1 MTPFRAF
8 FLGLAAFASQSVQA
22 IPVEYR
28 FTGNITGDIFSLTV
42 RQSLANTPFQLSIFA
57 DTDSAAY
64 LGRIA
69 GAGSA
74 YANNSSHAV
83 WRIDGLGDAVSA
95 DVQVYA
101 IPGIGRIGFG
111 WNGKVFPLGT
121 DNPAQTHLYFNGNE
135 IATDTRYG
143 RLSST
148 VGPIAVGLQ
157 TPLENP
163 PSMLPQYSTFLFLG
177 DMGTLTLKGLSNVS
191 YAVVAVPEPSSL
203 ALFLTGA
210 GAVGV
215 AVGRRRAGTTCACEP
230 HPPCALR

>member
-1 MTPFRAF
+1 MTQLSAF

-22 IPVEYR
+22 VPVEYR
-28 FTGNITGDIFSLTV
+28 FTGELTGDIFSLTV
-42 RQSLANTPFQLSIFA
+42 RQSFANTPFQLSIFA

-64 LGRIA
+64 QGRIA

-83 WRIDGLGDAVSA
+83 WHIDGLGDAVSTDA
-95 DVQVYA
+95 QVYA
-101 IPGIGRIGFG
+101 MPGIGRIGFG
-111 WNGKVFPLGT
+111 WNGKVFPLNT

-135 IATDTRYG
+135 VATDTRYG
-143 RLSST
+143 RLDST
-148 VGPIAVGLQ
+148 VAPIAVNLQ

-163 PSMLPQYSTFLFLG
+163 P
-177 DMGTLTLKGLSNVS
+177 GTLTLKGMSNVS

-203 ALFLTGA
+203 ALFLAGV

-215 AVGRRRAGTTCACEP
+215 AMARRRAGTGDSARTP
-230 HPPCALR
+230 H